1 MIDKDTFKLSV
12 IIPCYNES
20 KNLKSILERIERV
33 SFQKEIELILVDNGS
48 LDNTKLLL
56 EKFTKD
62 YNFLTVVCIEKN
74 VGYGHGI
81 LQGLKNA
88 NGKILGWTHAD
99 MQTDP
104 LDFIKAIEKYEKQLN
119 NSNFFIKS
127 CAFSV

>member
-1 MIDKDTFKLSV
+1 MKYSL

-88 NGKILGWTHAD
+88 NGKICSQAAGDVRHVEEARR
-99 MQTDP
+99 P
-104 LDFIKAIEKYEKQLN
+104 PGC
-119 NSNFFIKS
+119 SPS
-127 CAFSV
+127 

>member
-1 MIDKDTFKLSV
+1 MKYSL

-56 EKFTKD
+56 EKYTKD
-62 YNFLTVVCIEKN
+62 YNFLNVVFIEKN

-81 LQGLKNA
+81 LKGLKNA
-88 NGKILGWTHAD
+88 KGKNIR
-99 MQTDP
+99 
-104 LDFIKAIEKYEKQLN
+104 LD
-119 NSNFFIKS
+119 S
-127 CAFSV
+127 CRYAN